1 MKLTNKNGAFFYRSP
16 GNRLFIE
23 VDEKPVELKLTLK
36 QFQEY
41 QDFLDAQ
48 VEANSKAEEK
58 IKEATN
64 GAEVSKIAL
73 EKRIE
78 SSLDVLTI
86 AMNPK
91 VEAQY
96 TRDQVEEIFGEEI
109 DMMHIVAQTW
119 VDKKIRNPELD
130 QILDPLLAP
139 QSRMARGA

>member
-1 MKLTNKNGAFFYRSP
+1 
-16 GNRLFIE
+16 
-23 VDEKPVELKLTLK
+23 LK

-48 VEANSKAEEK
+48 VNAVAVAGAKM
-58 IKEATN
+58 KEATN
-64 GAEVSKIAL
+64 GAEASKVAMQ
-73 EKRIE
+73 KRIE
-78 SSLDVLTI
+78 SSLDVLVI

-91 VEAQY
+91 VEPSY
-96 TRDQVEEIFGEEI
+96 TRDQVEEIFAEEL

-139 QSRMARGA
+139 QPRMVRGA